1 LLRATFLD
9 RCLYYSKGLMA
20 EPTDRALVESTLGG
34 DVEAF
39 GELVQRYQGS
49 VFGVCYRII
58 GERQAAEDQ
67 VQEAFLRAHQRLHTF
82 KLDKPFGP
90 WIRRVAAN
98 LCLNALRAAGPIRLP
113 LEDERDLPLEPASTN
128 PERQTQRDEQ
138 AENVRAA
145 IRRLPPHYRAV
156 IELRHFH
163 ELSYAEI
170 GETLGLP
177 LSDVRSHLYRA
188 RRALAEDLAS
198 PHE

>member
-1 LLRATFLD
+1 
-9 RCLYYSKGLMA
+9 MA

-188 RRALAEDLAS
+188 RRALAEDLGS